1 MGNNEA
7 WLVVADS
14 NNRRV
19 QVLTREGTVM
29 HVLQDNDGIK
39 LGISLGGVTV
49 CLGTGEVL
57 VTDCLN
63 HRVVSWRLSD
73 GGGLR
78 VVCGGVQGSESGQ
91 LSLPIGLVAFV
102 DGSLFVGNYG
112 TSDDVVGNYSPGDIV
127 KFRLNTDGSR
137 TEILRF

>member
-1 MGNNEA
+1 M
-7 WLVVADS
+7 
-14 NNRRV
+14 
-19 QVLTREGTVM
+19 
-29 HVLQDNDGIK
+29 I
-39 LGISLGGVTV
+39 
-49 CLGTGEVL
+49 
-57 VTDCLN
+57 
-63 HRVVSWRLSD
+63 
-73 GGGLR
+73 GL